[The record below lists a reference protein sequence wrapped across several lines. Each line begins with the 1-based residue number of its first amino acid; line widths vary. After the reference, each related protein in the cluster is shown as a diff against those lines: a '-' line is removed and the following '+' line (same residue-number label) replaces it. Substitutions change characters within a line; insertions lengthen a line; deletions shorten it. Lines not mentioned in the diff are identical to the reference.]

1 MRKIILLDWM
11 CWVFPKNKHQFAF
24 LKKSGVELKRIEP
37 GKVGRGMRVFEMP
50 LPETADP
57 YHKGFNLR
65 NMIKVAMAREI
76 NWYGNNKAMEV
87 KWIKR
92 TMAIIDWCFKTFK
105 EENPDYI
112 MIEGG
117 LTYYARACAEVAREM
132 GIGIITIENSFIKD
146 KIFIDFDTGFIVN
159 RHLFARCSQ
168 DWLDTRVLTPE
179 REKEVDEIIKKVFES
194 LNYPT
199 PSERKLPTLKYDK
212 TIFVPLQVYA
222 DQVTL
227 YDSQFN
233 NETFIK
239 RVFELAE
246 TEFKDWNVIL
256 KCHPK
261 EDKYHHRKW
270 GQTGKWLEKQKKPQN
285 VVIVSGFKD
294 QTINTQELI
303 KRADLVFVN
312 TSQCGLEACLLEKP
326 VVVFGDAYFSQK
338 GFTLEYSN
346 SLNWKKVKENPEYI
360 INVNQMKLWFLY
372 FYRFL
377 YNRHFVKRDRIR
389 IRRRLGV

>member
-1 MRKIILLDWM
+1 MKILLLDWM
-11 CWVFPKNKHQFAF
+11 SWVFPRNKSQFDF
-24 LKKSGVELKRIEP
+24 LKKYGVEIKRIEP
-37 GKVGRGMRVFEMP
+37 GKINRNARTFEMS
-50 LPETADP
+50 LPTKADF
-57 YHKGFNLR
+57 YHRGFNLR
-65 NMIKVAMAREI
+65 NMIKVAVAREVG
-76 NWYGNNKAMEV
+76 WYQHNKGIEA

-92 TMAIIDWCFKTFK
+92 TMAIINWAYKTFK

-112 MIEGG
+112 VIEGG

-146 KIFIDFDTGFIVN
+146 KIFIDFDTGFVVN

-179 REKEVDEIIKKVFES
+179 REKKANEIIKNAFCS
-194 LNYPT
+194 LSYPT
-199 PSERKLPTLKYDK
+199 PSKRKIPKLKYDK

-239 RVFELAE
+239 KIFELAK
-246 TEFKDWNVIL
+246 TEFKNWNIIL

-261 EDKYHHRKW
+261 EDKYCHSNW
-270 GQTGKWLEKQKKPQN
+270 GQTGNWLNKQEIPQN
-285 VVIVSGFKD
+285 IIIIRGYKEES
-294 QTINTQELI
+294 INTQELI
-303 KRADLVFVN
+303 KKSDLIFVN

-326 VVVFGDAYFSQK
+326 VVVFGNAFYAQK
-338 GFTLEYSN
+338 GFTIDYKDN
-346 SLNWKKVKENPEYI
+346 LNWKDIKKNYKNYVNVKQ
-360 INVNQMKLWFLY
+360 VKLWFLY
-372 FYRFL
+372 FYHWL
-377 YNRHFVKRDRIR
+377 YNKQLSKTDKTK
-389 IRRRLGV
+389 IRRKLNI